1 MLKVEIMGHS
11 HNHSHHHDHAFTPE
25 AASGALVI
33 GIVINVL
40 YAAVECG
47 VGLWQN
53 SMGLIAD
60 AGHNLSDVAGLVLA
74 LVAVKL
80 VKKRANDRYT
90 FGYRKASVL
99 ISLVNAVILFV
110 AVGAIVWES
119 VEKFFHPAQIA
130 GWTVSVTAAVGVAVN
145 FVSARLLMP
154 GKDKDLNVKGAY
166 LHMML
171 DALVSV
177 GVVVS
182 GIIISFTGWNVVDPV
197 VGLVVGGVIIF
208 SSWHLLKAS
217 LRLAVDGVPEDVD
230 MEDLVAD
237 MKALDGVHDVHH
249 LHVWAL
255 STTQTALTVHV
266 VVGDI
271 AESEAVRDRVRRMLH
286 EHGISHTT
294 IEIETH
300 RNDGCECC

>member
-1 MLKVEIMGHS
+1 MGHA
-11 HNHSHHHDHAFTPE
+11 HEHSHHHDHSFTPE
-25 AASGALVI
+25 AASGALVT

-40 YAAVECG
+40 YAAIECG
-47 VGLWQN
+47 VGIWQN

-74 LVAVKL
+74 LIAVKL
-80 VKKRANDRYT
+80 VKKRADERYT

-99 ISLVNAVILFV
+99 ISLVNALILFV
-110 AVGAIVWES
+110 AVGAIIWES
-119 VEKFFHPAQIA
+119 VEKFFHPAEIA

-154 GKDKDLNVKGAY
+154 GKDNDLNVKGAY
-166 LHMML
+166 LHMLL

-177 GVVVS
+177 GVAVS
-182 GIIISFTGWNVVDPV
+182 GIIITFTGWSVVDPV
-197 VGLVVGGVIIF
+197 VGLVVGMVIIF
-208 SSWHLLKAS
+208 SSWHLLRAS
-217 LRLAVDGVPEDVD
+217 LRLAVDGVPENIDIEELASD
-230 MEDLVAD
+230 ML
-237 MKALDGVHDVHH
+237 ALEGVEGVHH

-271 AESEAVRDRVRRMLH
+271 LESEAVRERVRHMLK
-286 EHGISHTT
+286 EHGINHTT
-294 IEIETH
+294 IEVETG
-300 RNDGCECC
+300 RGEGCECC